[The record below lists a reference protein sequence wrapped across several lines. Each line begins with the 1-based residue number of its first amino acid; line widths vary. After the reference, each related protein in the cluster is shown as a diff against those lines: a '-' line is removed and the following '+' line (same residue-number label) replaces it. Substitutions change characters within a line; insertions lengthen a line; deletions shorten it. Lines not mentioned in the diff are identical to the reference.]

1 MDLARSPS
9 FMSCLLR
16 HDATNETG
24 VPTLRPERPLPNAE
38 LVLRR
43 EPQPHSEG
51 VVRNDGIA
59 RLGSVKKF
67 VLMGILVSAYALG
80 WIMNRPGLQRLQCDA
95 EWEPS
100 PAQSSLPD
108 WCRSIFSA
116 PQWSIHRFSMAWG
129 LTVLIGY
136 LIYGSYGAAERACVA
151 AKRAS

>member
-24 VPTLRPERPLPNAE
+24 VPTLRPEHPLPNAE

-95 EWEPS
+95 EWEPK
-100 PAQSSLPD
+100 P
-108 WCRSIFSA
+108 CSI
-116 PQWSIHRFSMAWG
+116 
-129 LTVLIGY
+129 V
-136 LIYGSYGAAERACVA
+136 VA
-151 AKRAS
+151 RLVQVYF